1 VCKYDIDMALPDDVL
16 PDAPAAALND
26 RLGYLVKHAH
36 QRLRELTARALGP
49 FGITGRECA
58 VLLVIDDRIPL
69 SQQDVAQ
76 QLGVDRTTMV
86 AILDELE
93 SKGLVER
100 RQDVE
105 DRRRNVVA
113 LTKQGTTVLQKATTA
128 TKDAEREFFASLT
141 SEEAAE
147 FTRALRKLAFP
158 EG

>member
-1 VCKYDIDMALPDDVL
+1 MALTEVAVPG
-16 PDAPAAALND
+16 APAPALND
-26 RLGYLVKHAH
+26 RLGYLIKHAH
-36 QRLRELTARALGP
+36 QRLTELTTRALEP
-49 FGITGRECA
+49 LRISGRECA

-93 SKGLVER
+93 TKGFVER
-100 RQDVE
+100 RQDRE

-113 LTKQGTTVLQKATTA
+113 VTKHGRAVLQKAASA

-141 SEEAAE
+141 SAQTAE
-147 FTRALRKLAFP
+147 FTRSLRTLAFP
-158 EG
+158 GN

>member
-1 VCKYDIDMALPDDVL
+1 MPLDEAAL
-16 PDAPAAALND
+16 PDAPAPALND

-36 QRLRELTARALGP
+36 QRLSELTARALEP

-93 SKGLVER
+93 TKGLVER
-100 RQDVE
+100 RQDAE

-113 LTKQGTTVLQKATTA
+113 LTTRGAAVLQKGTSAS
-128 TKDAEREFFASLT
+128 KDAEREFFASL
-141 SEEAAE
+141 SPIEAAE
-147 FTRALRKLAFP
+147 FTRSLRSLAFP
-158 EG
+158 GN